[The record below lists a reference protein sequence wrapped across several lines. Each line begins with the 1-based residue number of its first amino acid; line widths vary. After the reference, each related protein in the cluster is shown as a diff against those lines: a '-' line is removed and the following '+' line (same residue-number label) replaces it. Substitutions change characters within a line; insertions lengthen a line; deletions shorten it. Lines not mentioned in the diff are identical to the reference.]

1 MANTP
6 FLNVR
11 YCIMIGSDETCS
23 LIVKPVIAL
32 NLLSISIMT
41 PSAPIILNEHRD
53 LDMSFLRKF
62 QLFCQQLILNSR
74 QASHRSTF
82 RTQLQTDQYPV
93 LSTKTKI
100 EHKEE
105 KSLTV
110 RTSQRKRAIA
120 FQCLLLLLLSSFFFS
135 QGIASAIKGSLKNKH
150 ENISSIRPPQM
161 AALLETSACVGSQV
175 SDACTVQLL

>member
-1 MANTP
+1 M
-6 FLNVR
+6 R
-11 YCIMIGSDETCS
+11 QCS
-23 LIVKPVIAL
+23 LIVKTSNSSESAFHFHYDPLCTHYFKWAQRPWYVI
-32 NLLSISIMT
+32 SEKKI
-41 PSAPIILNEHRD
+41 
-53 LDMSFLRKF
+53 
-62 QLFCQQLILNSR
+62 QLFCQQLILNS
-74 QASHRSTF
+74 QPVSHRSTF

-100 EHKEE
+100 KDKKQ

-120 FQCLLLLLLSSFFFS
+120 FHCLLCFFFFS
-135 QGIASAIKGSLKNKH
+135 QGTASAIKGSLKNKH

-175 SDACTVQLL
+175 SNACTVQLL